1 MSVNTTKS
9 ITILLA
15 DDHPLVRAGI
25 RELLSEADAGARMKT
40 NKTIITILSIA
51 LFLSACQSKASPSPT
66 TFSPASVSTKSV
78 STQQQKEAI
87 IQEIHEIVNQYN
99 AFLEEE
105 KATGNYIIVQLPD
118 GSEGVQF
125 TNESAGK
132 VFTEMMRID
141 EIITGL
147 NEKYYELSM
156 KEQSS
161 ISYPSPEIQASD
173 LGRLTSE
180 YLAWIDEEQK
190 NGTTIIIVTDDGF
203 TRTLFI
209 GDSYVASKEW
219 NRKIDIA
226 EEKSN
231 QEYLAYINPEPDY
244 QIIRKIEGDDV
255 QIRFKD
261 VTTSP
266 YRPDTP
272 YTVYETATMRY
283 NIDSRQRLVTWIE
296 PIISPQGVEELP
308 VAELEKMTREMIALV
323 SPEINLDALTYSF
336 GQKIG
341 TYFFRWEDPTKPVL
355 DDGRSYPFVQV
366 GLNGKGE
373 LLNYIN
379 TLPMAR

>member
-1 MSVNTTKS
+1 MKKKDFIFLLYTL
-9 ITILLA
+9 IIL
-15 DDHPLVRAGI
+15 VI
-25 RELLSEADAGARMKT
+25 
-40 NKTIITILSIA
+40 
-51 LFLSACQSKASPSPT
+51 SACQNRAIPSPT
-66 TFSPASVSTKSV
+66 TLPTTSVFTESVSI
-78 STQQQKEAI
+78 QQQKEAI
-87 IQEIHEIVNQYN
+87 IQEIHEVVDQYN

-105 KATGNYIIVQLPD
+105 KTTGNYIIVQLPD
-118 GSEGVQF
+118 GSDGVQF

-147 NEKYYELSM
+147 NEKYYELSIE
-156 KEQSS
+156 EQSS
-161 ISYPSPEIQASD
+161 ISYPNPDIQASD

-203 TRTLFI
+203 KRILFI

-244 QIIRKIEGDDV
+244 QIIRRIEGDDV
-255 QIRFKD
+255 QISFKD
-261 VTTSP
+261 VTLSP

-296 PIISPQGVEELP
+296 PIISPQGAEELP
-308 VAELEKMTREMIALV
+308 VAELEKMAREMIALV
-323 SPEINLDALTYSF
+323 SPEINLDILTYSF
-336 GQKIG
+336 YQKIG
-341 TYFFRWEDPTKPVL
+341 TYFFRWDDFTKPVL

-379 TLPMAR
+379 TLPMARQQ